1 MSFVENLLIRHA
13 VEITALIGDH
23 TESLLDL
30 ATSFL
35 ESEYGLT
42 LPRDPI
48 GKTMDR
54 EAAARLFFAV
64 GKQNP
69 SEIRNPQNCLRIVR
83 DLWLDYYIATFE
95 GTLNADCCV
104 KAADEIMR
112 KESALNLTTEKDRAH
127 ILTAAKKYAT
137 EGDSLSA
144 YRGYLQKTL
153 PYFRAAF
160 YVLDEFFATTQL
172 KPVCDLYNP
181 CRTAPVAEAG
191 DKGDAGKK
199 DSRIKYLEK
208 TVHDLKVKLEYAQK
222 DAIRDIV
229 MTLASNGYGAP
240 LFELNAIRK
249 DEATPDY
256 IAAMISNLF
265 LALES
270 LDIRIVKDSS
280 TGKAVP
286 FSDLAEGKYCFYGD
300 VPPCEED
307 SIIVKYP
314 GIKLGKE
321 LIVKPTI
328 TKES

>member
-23 TESLLDL
+23 TESLIDL

-35 ESEYGLT
+35 ESEYGLA
-42 LPRDPI
+42 LPREPI

-69 SEIRNPQNCLRIVR
+69 TEIRNPQNCLRIVR
-83 DLWLDYYIATFE
+83 DLWLDYYIATFD
-95 GTLNADCCV
+95 GSLTSDGCL
-104 KAADEIMR
+104 KATEDIVR
-112 KESALNLTTEKDRAH
+112 KEASLNLTTDKDRAH
-127 ILTAAKKYAT
+127 ILSAAKKYAT
-137 EGDSLSA
+137 EDGSLSE
-144 YRGYLQKTL
+144 YKEYLQKTL

-160 YVLDEFFATTQL
+160 FVLEEFFATTQL
-172 KPVCDLYNP
+172 KAVCDIYTP
-181 CRTAPVAEAG
+181 CRTVLVAENEE
-191 DKGDAGKK
+191 KSDAGKK

-222 DAIRDIV
+222 DAVRDIV

-249 DEATPDY
+249 DANTPDY

-270 LDIRIVKDSS
+270 LDIRIVKDGS
-280 TGKAVP
+280 TGKPVP
-286 FSDLAEGKYCFYGD
+286 YSDLAEGKYCFYGD
-300 VPPCEED
+300 VPPSEED
-307 SIIVKYP
+307 TIVVRYP

-321 LIVKPTI
+321 MIVKPTI

>member
-1 MSFVENLLIRHA
+1 MSFVENSLIRHA

-23 TESLLDL
+23 SESLIDL

-35 ESEYGLT
+35 KSEYGLDF
-42 LPRDPI
+42 PRGPI

-54 EAAARLFFAV
+54 EGAARLFFAV

-69 SEIRNPQNCLRIVR
+69 AEIRNPQNCLKIVR
-83 DLWLDYYIATFE
+83 DLWLDYYIA
-95 GTLNADCCV
+95 NS
-104 KAADEIMR
+104 DESLTIEECIKTAENMVG
-112 KESALNLTTEKDRAH
+112 KEATLNLTAEKDRTH
-127 ILTAAKKYAT
+127 LVHAAKQYAT
-137 EGDSLSA
+137 EENALSA
-144 YRGYLQKTL
+144 YRNYLQKTS
-153 PYFRAAF
+153 PYFQVAF
-160 YVLDEFFATTQL
+160 YVLNEFFVTTRF
-172 KPVCDLYNP
+172 KSVCDLYNP
-181 CRTAPVAEAG
+181 YRIAPIADNEDRG
-191 DKGDAGKK
+191 DTGKK

-222 DAIRDIV
+222 DAVRDIV
-229 MTLASNGYGAP
+229 MTLASNAYGAP

-249 DEATPDY
+249 DEATPDH
-256 IAAMISNLF
+256 IVAMISNLF

-270 LDIRIVKDSS
+270 LDIRIVKGSS
-280 TGKAVP
+280 VGKAVP

-300 VPPCEED
+300 VPPSEED
-307 SIIVKYP
+307 SIVVKYP

>member
-23 TESLLDL
+23 TESLIDL

-42 LPRDPI
+42 LPREPI

-69 SEIRNPQNCLRIVR
+69 TEIRNPQNCLRIVR
-83 DLWLDYYIATFE
+83 DLWLDYYIANSDGALTVE
-95 GTLNADCCV
+95 GCI
-104 KAADEIMR
+104 KAAEDIAH
-112 KESALNLTTEKDRAH
+112 KEATLNLTAEKDRAH
-127 ILTAAKKYAT
+127 LLSAAKKYAT
-137 EGDSLSA
+137 EDNSLA
-144 YRGYLQKTL
+144 EYKGYLQKTL
-153 PYFRAAF
+153 PYFQAAF
-160 YVLDEFFATTQL
+160 FVLDEFFSTTQL
-172 KPVCDLYNP
+172 KPVCDIYNP
-181 CRTAPVAEAG
+181 FRTALAAEAE

-222 DAIRDIV
+222 DAVRDIV
-229 MTLASNGYGAP
+229 MTLASHGYGAP

-249 DEATPDY
+249 DADTPDY

-270 LDIRIVKDSS
+270 LDIRIVKDSL
-280 TGKAVP
+280 TGKTVP
-286 FSDLAEGKYCFYGD
+286 YSDLAEGKYCFYGD
-300 VPPCEED
+300 IPPSEED
-307 SIIVKYP
+307 SVVVKYP

-321 LIVKPTI
+321 MIVKPTI

>member
-23 TESLLDL
+23 TESLIDL

-35 ESEYGLT
+35 ESEYALT
-42 LPRDPI
+42 LPRDQI

-64 GKQNP
+64 GKQSP
-69 SEIRNPQNCLRIVR
+69 AEIRNPQNCLRIVR
-83 DLWLDYYIATFE
+83 DLWLDYYIATFDGALTSE
-95 GTLNADCCV
+95 ECIR
-104 KAADEIMR
+104 AAEDLMR
-112 KESALNLTTEKDRAH
+112 KEAALNLTTEKDRAH
-127 ILTAAKKYAT
+127 LLSAAKKYTA
-137 EGDSLSA
+137 EDNSLEE
-144 YRGYLQKTL
+144 YRGYLKKTL

-160 YVLDEFFATTQL
+160 FVLDEFFATTRL
-172 KPVCDLYNP
+172 KPVCDTYNP
-181 CRTAPVAEAG
+181 CRTAPIVEVE
-191 DKGDAGKK
+191 DKGNAGKK

-208 TVHDLKVKLEYAQK
+208 AVHDLKVKLEYAQK
-222 DAIRDIV
+222 DAVRDIV

-249 DEATPDY
+249 DADTPEY

-280 TGKAVP
+280 TGKIVP
-286 FSDLAEGKYCFYGD
+286 YSDLAEGKYCFCGD
-300 VPPCEED
+300 VPPSEED
-307 SIIVKYP
+307 TIVVKYP

-321 LIVKPTI
+321 MIVKPTI
-328 TKES
+328 AKES